1 MYLPV
6 CVVLE
11 ISILPPTHFEGLEIP
26 GGGGGLKELKELCTV
41 KLKFSQR
48 DGDPRENL

>member
-26 GGGGGLKELKELCTV
+26 GGGEGLK
-41 KLKFSQR
+41 KFKRIVYS
-48 DGDPRENL
+48 